1 MSVRIH
7 QLSKQVG
14 MENKELIELLR
25 SRGFEVKSA
34 SSTIDNI
41 SAESLVEEYASK
53 QKAEEAPAPEA
64 EPVEAEKPKGP
75 VFPEGVIVKS
85 AEEIQ
90 REREAAA
97 EAAKPKP
104 KPAPEPKPVP
114 AAPKPAPMSK
124 APPTAPRPKGPPAAP
139 RPKTPPPGVAP
150 AGLKSA
156 KPPAPA
162 GAPKAPIVAS
172 APTPE
177 AEKPAA
183 AKPPVATPPAAKP
196 PVAKAPTPAAPPA
209 APKPAGPPK
218 PPAAPK
224 PAGPP
229 KPPSATAPKDE
240 AAPAAEA
247 PVDGEA
253 PAEAAEA
260 VERVIHAKPPIV
272 VRDFATEI
280 EVKPFKLISELME
293 MGIFASMNQ
302 TIEEATAVQI
312 AKRHGFTLQIHHRGE
327 TTAEVAEKKKKA
339 EVADDDPRFLKPRP
353 PVVCILGHVDHGK
366 TTLLD
371 TIRKA
376 NVTDGEAGGITQHIG
391 AYQIEHNDQ
400 KITFLDTP
408 GHAAFSLMRER
419 GANVTD
425 VAILVIAADD
435 AFKPQTEEALRF
447 AKEAN
452 NSIVVAINKVDA
464 KGANVDR
471 VKQQMQEK
479 GIAPEDWGGETIA
492 VEVSALKGTNID
504 ELLDMILLQTEVL
517 ELQANPTCPA
527 SGTIIEAQI
536 EEGRGATASVIV
548 ERGTLKKGDALL
560 CGEAYCKVK
569 TLMDENGKVL
579 KEAPPSTPVKVIGWS
594 EVPSGGHTFKAVK
607 NEKTAKKAAAAA
619 MTERKREQNVAPEQ
633 SAKKEGAVTVEDLFA
648 AIAQQKKKCLNV
660 IVKSDVHGS
669 TEALV
674 NSLEQIESDKV
685 DIRVINHGVGH
696 ISKSDIALASAGE
709 TDVTIVGFNVR
720 LDNGVQSLAKHH
732 DVRIIQHDII
742 YELLDQVEECMAEL
756 LEAELSEKKLGAA
769 EIRQVFSMGKNRA
782 VAGCMVTEGTIN
794 RNRKARLLRNGEVIH
809 ESKIDTLKRFKDD
822 VKEVRAGYECG
833 INVDGYDDYEEGDVI
848 ECFEVEEIRPSL
860 R

>member
-34 SSTIDNI
+34 SSTVDNI
-41 SAESLVEEYASK
+41 SAESLVEEFAST
-53 QKAEEAPAPEA
+53 QKAEDAAAAEAVVK
-64 EPVEAEKPKGP
+64 VETPKGP
-75 VFPEGVIVKS
+75 VLPEGVVVKS
-85 AEEIQ
+85 AAEIKL
-90 REREAAA
+90 EREAAA
-97 EAAKPKP
+97 EAAKPKA
-104 KPAPEPKPVP
+104 KEAPAPKPVP
-114 AAPKPAPMSK
+114 AVPAPKPAPMSK
-124 APPTAPRPKGPPAAP
+124 APPSAPRPKGPPAAP
-139 RPKTPPPGVAP
+139 RPKTPPPGIAP
-150 AGLKSA
+150 AGLKSSA
-156 KPPAPA
+156 PAPT

-172 APTPE
+172 APVPE
-177 AEKPAA
+177 PK
-183 AKPPVATPPAAKP
+183 TPPAAKP
-196 PVAKAPTPAAPPA
+196 PVAKAPAAK
-209 APKPAGPPK
+209 APTPAGPPTT
-218 PPAAPK
+218 PK
-224 PAGPP
+224 PAVPPTPPGPP
-229 KPPSATAPKDE
+229 KPPSATVPKAE
-240 AAPAAEA
+240 AVPAATDAEA

-253 PAEAAEA
+253 PAEATEVAE
-260 VERVIHAKPPIV
+260 RIIHAKPPIV

-302 TIEEATAVQI
+302 TIEEPVAVQI
-312 AKRHGFTLQIHHRGE
+312 AKRHGFKLEIHHRGE
-327 TTAEVAEKKKKA
+327 TQAEVAEKKKVAK
-339 EVADDDPRFLKPRP
+339 VADDDPRFLKPRA

-376 NVTDGEAGGITQHIG
+376 NVTAGEAGGITQHIG

-447 AKEAN
+447 AQEAN
-452 NSIVVAINKVDA
+452 NSIIVAINKVDA

-517 ELQANPTCPA
+517 ELQANPDCSA
-527 SGTIIEAQI
+527 SGTIIEAQL

-548 ERGTLKKGDALL
+548 ERGTLKKGDALV

-569 TLMDENGKVL
+569 SMEDENGKVL

-594 EVPSGGHTFKAVK
+594 QVPSGGNTFTSVK
-607 NEKTAKKAAAAA
+607 NEKTAKKAAAEAT
-619 MTERKREQNVAPEQ
+619 TERKREDNVAPEQ

-648 AIAQQKKKCLNV
+648 AIAQQKKACLNV

-674 NSLEQIESDKV
+674 NSIKQIESDKV
-685 DIRVINHGVGH
+685 EIRVISHGVGH

-720 LDNGVQSLAKHH
+720 LDNGVQSQAKHH

-756 LEAELSEKKLGAA
+756 LEPELSEKKLGAA
-769 EIRQVFSMGKNRA
+769 EIRQVFSMGKNRN

-833 INVDGYDDYEEGDVI
+833 VNVDDYDDYEEGDII
-848 ECFEVEEIRPSL
+848 ECFEVVEIRPTL

>member
-53 QKAEEAPAPEA
+53 QKAEAAPAAEAPA
-64 EPVEAEKPKGP
+64 EPAKPKKP
-75 VFPEGVIVKS
+75 ALPKGVVVKS
-85 AEEIQ
+85 SEQIK

-97 EAAKPKP
+97 AADSKPTTAP
-104 KPAPEPKPVP
+104 KPAP
-114 AAPKPAPMSK
+114 AAPKPAPVSK
-124 APPTAPRPKGPPAAP
+124 APPTAPK
-139 RPKTPPPGVAP
+139 PKTPPSGVAP
-150 AGLKSA
+150 AGLKSSAPAPAGPPKAQIIASAPKPEAEKEQPPVAA

-162 GAPKAPIVAS
+162 
-172 APTPE
+172 
-177 AEKPAA
+177 PAA
-183 AKPPVATPPAAKP
+183 AKP
-196 PVAKAPTPAAPPA
+196 
-209 APKPAGPPK
+209 AGLPK
-218 PPAAPK
+218 PP
-224 PAGPP
+224 GPP
-229 KPPSATAPKDE
+229 KPPSATAPKVDVE
-240 AAPAAEA
+240 PAAEVTA
-247 PVDGEA
+247 EGDS
-253 PAEAAEA
+253 PAEVAE
-260 VERVIHAKPPIV
+260 RIIHAKPPIV

-302 TIEEATAVQI
+302 TIEETVAVQI
-312 AKRHGFTLQIHHRGE
+312 AKRHGFKLEIHHRGE
-327 TTAEVAEKKKKA
+327 TQAEVAEKKKVAKI
-339 EVADDDPRFLKPRP
+339 ADDDPRFLKPRP

-376 NVTDGEAGGITQHIG
+376 NVTEGEAGGITQHIG
-391 AYQIEHNDQ
+391 AYQIEHNEQ

-425 VAILVIAADD
+425 LAILVIAADD

-517 ELQANPTCPA
+517 ELSANPDCPA
-527 SGTIIEAQI
+527 SGTIIEAQL

-569 TLMDENGKVL
+569 SLMDENGKVL

-594 EVPSGGHTFKAVK
+594 EVPSGGKTFTAVK

-633 SAKKEGAVTVEDLFA
+633 SAKSEGGVTVEDLFA
-648 AIAQQKKKCLNV
+648 AIEQQKKKCLSV

-685 DIRVINHGVGH
+685 DIRIISSGVGH
-696 ISKSDIALASAGE
+696 ISKNDIALASAGE
-709 TDVTIVGFNVR
+709 ADVTIVGFNVR
-720 LDNGVQSLAKHH
+720 LDNGVQSQAKHH
-732 DVRIIQHDII
+732 EVRIIQHNII

-756 LEAELSEKKLGAA
+756 LDAELSEKKLGAA
-769 EIRQVFSMGKNRA
+769 EVRQVFSMGKGRN

-794 RNRKARLLRNGEVIH
+794 RNRKARVLRNGEIIH

-833 INVDGYDDYEEGDVI
+833 VNVDGYDDYEEGDII
-848 ECFEVEEIRPSL
+848 ECFEVEELRPSL